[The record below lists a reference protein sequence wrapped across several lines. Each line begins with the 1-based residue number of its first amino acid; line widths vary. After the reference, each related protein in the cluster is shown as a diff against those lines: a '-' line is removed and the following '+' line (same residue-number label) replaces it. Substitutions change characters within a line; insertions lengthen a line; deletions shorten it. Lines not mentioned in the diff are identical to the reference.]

1 MKKFFA
7 DKINNQFIF
16 ENEELSHFNVVRCA
30 LGEKVLCFDG
40 SNKEYLCEIKEISKK
55 RAVANIIEEK
65 ICEKNPKINITVF
78 QGLVKGEKTDLI
90 VQKLTELGISK
101 LVMFESEFAVA
112 KANNN
117 KLDRLYKITKEA
129 CKQCGR
135 SIPLEIAEMVKFKDM
150 LEQLKDYDLICFANE
165 KNGDRLNEILPK
177 SKNIAI
183 IIGSE
188 GGFSDNE
195 IEKIYAVGA
204 VNFGLGSRILRAET
218 ACIAISSVIGYMVGV

>member
-90 VQKLTELGISK
+90 VQKLTELGVSN
-101 LVMFESEFAVA
+101 LQLFESEFAVA
-112 KANNN
+112 KANNS
-117 KLDRLYKITKEA
+117 KTERLSKISKEA

-135 SIPLEIAEMVKFKDM
+135 SIPLNINRCISFNEMV
-150 LEQLKDYDLICFANE
+150 EQLKNYDTVLFANE
-165 KNGDRLNEILPK
+165 KSPTREKIEIK
-177 SKNIAI
+177 GNNIAI

-188 GGFSDNE
+188 GGFSDCE
-195 IEKIYAVGA
+195 IEKIMK
-204 VNFGLGSRILRAET
+204 NNITTFGLGARILRAET
-218 ACIAISSVIGYMVGV
+218 ACIVSAGIIGYMVGV